1 MTCKNCGAELPEGA
15 KFCTVCGA
23 KLEEAAEAV
32 AEEVKAEAEEV
43 KAEAEET
50 KTKTEEFKEGAE
62 KFAED
67 VKEDAKRVAGDV
79 KEDAKKVAGE
89 VKDEAKKIAGDVK
102 ASLDSAQVGP
112 GGKVGFVDAIKLF
125 FKNYVNFT
133 GRATKSEFWWAFLFQ
148 FIVSFIACFIPIVGT
163 LISLAL
169 LIPGISVSV
178 RRLHDIGKPWP
189 WILMGLIPIA
199 GCIILIV
206 YFVKDSDGDNQWGP
220 AAK

>member
-1 MTCKNCGAELPEGA
+1 MTCKFCGAELPEGA

-23 KLEEAAEAV
+23 KLEEAEAV
-32 AEEVKAEAEEV
+32 AEEV

-50 KTKTEEFKEGAE
+50 KTKAEEFKEEAHKAAE
-62 KFAED
+62 
-67 VKEDAKRVAGDV
+67 DV

-89 VKDEAKKIAGDVK
+89 VKDEAKKVAGDIK

-125 FKNYVNFT
+125 FKNYTNFT

-148 FIVSFIACFIPIVGT
+148 VVVGLVTGWIPVVGW
-163 LISLAL
+163 LVSLAI
-169 LIPGISVSV
+169 LIPGISICV

-189 WILMGLIPIA
+189 WILMGFIPIA
-199 GCIILIV
+199 GTIILIV